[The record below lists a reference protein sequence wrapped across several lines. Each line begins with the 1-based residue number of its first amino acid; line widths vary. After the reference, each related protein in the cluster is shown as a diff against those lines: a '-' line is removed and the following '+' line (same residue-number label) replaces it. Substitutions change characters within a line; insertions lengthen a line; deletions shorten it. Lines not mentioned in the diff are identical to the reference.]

1 LASDPGVKYVR
12 AAELTSSP
20 SVEVPVAASEG
31 RRVSG
36 RPSDGHGDGRQA
48 GAAAEAR
55 AGDGD
60 GRRAPD
66 EPRQELVG
74 ARMRLFRKERGMTLR
89 DLAARSGLSIGF
101 LSQVERGI
109 STIGLIA
116 LNSVAAAL
124 GHRVAEFFEDPP
136 GGGHGAEP
144 LPLHFTLTR
153 AATATTEYVSGRQ
166 TYRMLSTRGP
176 SLVLEPLLVHIAPGG
191 RREPAYGH
199 AGEEFAY
206 VLSGELLYEVDGVE
220 HRLYPG
226 DSVHLRS
233 TVPHSMY
240 NDTTEVTT
248 VVSVVTPR
256 LF

>member
-1 LASDPGVKYVR
+1 MAS
-12 AAELTSSP
+12 
-20 SVEVPVAASEG
+20 SE
-31 RRVSG
+31 
-36 RPSDGHGDGRQA
+36 D
-48 GAAAEAR
+48 
-55 AGDGD
+55 
-60 GRRAPD
+60 RRAD

-74 ARMRLFRKERGMTLR
+74 ARMRQFRKERGMTLR
-89 DLAARSGLSIGF
+89 DLAAGSGLSIGF

-109 STIGLIA
+109 STIGLVA

-124 GHRVAEFFEDPP
+124 GRGVAEFFDGSPARPP
-136 GGGHGAEP
+136 GRDAGR
-144 LPLHFTLTR
+144 LPEHFTLTR
-153 AATATTEYVSGRQ
+153 AETAATEYVSGAQ
-166 TYRMLSTRGP
+166 TYRMLSARGP
-176 SLVLEPLLVHIAPGG
+176 HLVLEPLLVHIAPGG

-220 HRLYPG
+220 HRLRPG

-240 NDTTEVTT
+240 NDTDQVTT